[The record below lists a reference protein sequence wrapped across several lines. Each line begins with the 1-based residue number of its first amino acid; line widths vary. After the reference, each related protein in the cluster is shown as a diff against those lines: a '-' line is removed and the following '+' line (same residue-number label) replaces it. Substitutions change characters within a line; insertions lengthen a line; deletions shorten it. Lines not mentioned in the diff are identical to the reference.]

1 MSSFAG
7 RPVLITGGGT
17 GMGRAFALALAERG
31 APVAVCGRRSEP
43 IEETAELCRA
53 LGVGALAS
61 QVDVRDPDRVGAWV
75 SEAADALGPPRM
87 LINNAAG
94 NFLANADRPLAE
106 RLARGDRHRP
116 QRDLLLLDCRGALH
130 ARRRRAAGRS

>member
-1 MSSFAG
+1 MSDFTG

-31 APVAVCGRRSEP
+31 APVAVCGRRAEP

-61 QVDVRDPDRVGAWV
+61 
-75 SEAADALGPPRM
+75 
-87 LINNAAG
+87 
-94 NFLANADRPLAE
+94 
-106 RLARGDRHRP
+106 
-116 QRDLLLLDCRGALH
+116 
-130 ARRRRAAGRS
+130 